1 MEGAKNWRSPIRNE
15 NISIDA
21 PGPFPFDP
29 TQMVELEVRRGD
41 FTRYFPSTPTALC
54 IKECARLSSL
64 RNESLGS
71 PLLDVGCGDGVFAE
85 LVFQGLEAW
94 GIDINAHE
102 TKLAA
107 ERGSYNRVITGDVT
121 TYSLPES
128 YFETCVANC
137 SLEHVPRLDLALR
150 AIHRTLKPGG
160 TFITYVPNRDWAEA
174 LLSYRALSALSP
186 ALAKRLQRFIDDFFV
201 HENLHDQEG
210 WRTVVSDAGF
220 DVTRVD
226 PVLSSAT
233 TVAFE
238 MFLLPSLLGF
248 VNKKVTRRWTNFP
261 SLRRIAAEPAYRM
274 VKGALSLGDSTR
286 TAEFLVVAKKP

>member
-1 MEGAKNWRSPIRNE
+1 
-15 NISIDA
+15 
-21 PGPFPFDP
+21 
-29 TQMVELEVRRGD
+29 MVESEVTRDD
-41 FTRYFPSTPTALC
+41 FARYFPSTPAALC

-85 LVFQGLEAW
+85 LAFQGREAW
-94 GIDINAHE
+94 GIDINSHE
-102 TKLAA
+102 TKLAE
-107 ERGSYNRVITGDVT
+107 ERGPYRRVITGDVT
-121 TYSLPES
+121 TYALPES

-150 AIHRTLKPGG
+150 AIHRALKPGG

-174 LLSYRALSALSP
+174 LLSYRTLSAVSP
-186 ALAKRLQRFIDDFFV
+186 ALAKQLQRFIDDFFR
-201 HENLHDQEG
+201 HEHLHDQVG
-210 WRTVVSDAGF
+210 WRKVVSDAGF
-220 DVTRVD
+220 QVTKVD

-261 SLRRIAAEPAYRM
+261 SLRKITTEPTYQM
-274 VKGALSLGDSTR
+274 VKGALSLGDR
-286 TAEFLVVAKKP
+286 KPTAEFVVVAKKP